1 MRNDYLNLRL
11 FDGDAGHP
19 APASPTRPSEAVS
32 EEEEERRSGRGAF
45 PLAGEAERSESV
57 LTRVRAHRSA
67 AAQRYVQAQTE
78 TWSRAAGALS
88 ERCPGFDLHAALAD
102 ASFCAMLRAG
112 VPLEN
117 AYFALHAD
125 ELLQAAVCRA
135 SRQAENRV
143 AEHIRVRGARPGENG
158 LGSGGGILVRP
169 DVSRMSRADRADIAR
184 RAARGEHVKLHL

>member
-1 MRNDYLNLRL
+1 MKDYFNLRL
-11 FDGDAGHP
+11 FDGEGAAP
-19 APASPTRPSEAVS
+19 AATPPPASPTRPSEAVS
-32 EEEEERRSGRGAF
+32 EEKE
-45 PLAGEAERSESV
+45 ERSESV
-57 LTRVRAHRSA
+57 LTRARAHRAA
-67 AAQRYVQAQTE
+67 AAQRYVQEQTE

-88 ERCPGFDLHAALAD
+88 ERCPDFDLHAALAD

-125 ELLQAAVCRA
+125 ELLRSAVCRA

-184 RAARGEHVKLHL
+184 RAARGEQVKLHL

>member
-19 APASPTRPSEAVS
+19 APVSPTRPSEAVS

-45 PLAGEAERSESV
+45 PLAGEAERSET
-57 LTRVRAHRSA
+57 LARAHRSA

-125 ELLQAAVCRA
+125 ELLHAAVCRA

>member
-1 MRNDYLNLRL
+1 MKYDFNLRL
-11 FDGDAGHP
+11 FDGEGA
-19 APASPTRPSEAVS
+19 ASPASPTRPSEAVS
-32 EEEEERRSGRGAF
+32 EEEEERGNGCGAF
-45 PLAGEAERSESV
+45 RPAREAERNAPV
-57 LTRVRAHRSA
+57 LTAARAHRAA
-67 AAQRYVQAQTE
+67 AAQRYVQEQTE

-125 ELLQAAVCRA
+125 ELLRSAVCRA
-135 SRQAENRV
+135 SRQAETRV

-169 DVSRMSRADRADIAR
+169 DVSRMSLSLI
-184 RAARGEHVKLHL
+184 HI

>member
-1 MRNDYLNLRL
+1 MKYDFNLRL
-11 FDGDAGHP
+11 FDGEGA
-19 APASPTRPSEAVS
+19 ASPASPTRPSEAVS
-32 EEEEERRSGRGAF
+32 EEEEERGNGCGAF
-45 PLAGEAERSESV
+45 RPAREAERNAPV
-57 LTRVRAHRSA
+57 LTAARAHRAA
-67 AAQRYVQAQTE
+67 AAQRYVQEQTE

-125 ELLQAAVCRA
+125 ELLRSAVCRA
-135 SRQAENRV
+135 SRQAETRV